1 MASDGR
7 RKLNGLVK
15 LWISLFFFAGS
26 CILRMLLYLI
36 GRKPAATCIVLYYH
50 SVPAEQ
56 RQAFARQMDLVGRFT
71 KPIRVDRAPEMLP
84 GERYSGIT
92 FDDAFENVIDNAVPE
107 LVQRNIPAAI
117 FVTVEVLGKHAD
129 WWPDAAPERHE
140 KIAVER
146 QIYELPADLI
156 SLGSHTLTHP
166 RLTLS
171 SETEAKKEIF
181 ESRRKLQALLSRK
194 VATFSFP
201 FGACNDE
208 LVGWCREAGYERVF
222 TSLPTGAFKYWDEFV
237 TGRVKAEPT
246 DLPIETYLKLLGCY
260 RWIPLAIS
268 IKQRLFTGPTLSN
281 AHMGTPDVGKSIALS

>member
-1 MASDGR
+1 MANDGN

-15 LWISLFFFAGS
+15 LAISLVVFAGF
-26 CILRMLLYLI
+26 CIVRMLLYLI
-36 GRKPAATCIVLYYH
+36 RRKPAASYIILYYH

-56 RQAFARQMDLVGRFT
+56 RQAFARQMDMVARLT
-71 KPIRVDRAPEMLP
+71 KPMRVDDVPEMLP

-92 FDDAFENVIDNAVPE
+92 FDDAFENVFDNAVPE
-107 LVQRNIPAAI
+107 LVQRNIPAGI
-117 FVTVEVLGKHAD
+117 FVTTEILGKYAD

-140 KIAVER
+140 RTAGER
-146 QIYELPADLI
+146 HLCRLPADLI

-166 RLTLS
+166 RMTLS

-181 ESRRKLQALLSRK
+181 ESRRRLEALLNCK

-201 FGACNDE
+201 FGAYNDK

-222 TSLPTGAFKYWDEFV
+222 TSLPTGAFKCPDEFV

-246 DLPIETYLKLLGCY
+246 DWPIEIYLKLLGCY
-260 RWIPLAIS
+260 RWIPYAIS
-268 IKQRLFTGPTLSN
+268 VKQKLFARATVRERRVG
-281 AHMGTPDVGKSIALS
+281 APDIRKSVA